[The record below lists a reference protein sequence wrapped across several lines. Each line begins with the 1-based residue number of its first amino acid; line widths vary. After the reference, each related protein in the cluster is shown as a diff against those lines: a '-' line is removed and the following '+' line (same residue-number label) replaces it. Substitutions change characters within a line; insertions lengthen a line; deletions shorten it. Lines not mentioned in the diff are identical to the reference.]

1 VLFSDIRGFTTLSEK
16 LDPQGLKQ
24 FLNAY
29 FTPITEIIFR
39 KQGTIDKYVGDMVMA
54 FWGAPLRD
62 HAHAQNAVETALAML
77 DAMPKMREDFGA
89 RGWPEVDIGIGIN
102 TGPMNVGDMGSSFR
116 RAYTVI
122 GDAVNLGS
130 RLESLTKYY
139 GVRLLVSDSTRAAVT
154 GVTFRRLDRVQVK
167 GKSEPIE
174 IHEAV
179 CLSSQLEATLAA
191 ELEAHEAAL
200 DAYFAGDWD
209 AAAHRFSALA
219 SAFPERLVYGVFM
232 ERVAELRQTQA
243 PGWDGVY
250 AHTAK

>member
-1 VLFSDIRGFTTLSEK
+1 MFHDPDKDFGFEGESREMSVLFSDIRGFTTLSEK

-139 GVRLLVSDSTRAAVT
+139 GVRLLVSDSTRA
-154 GVTFRRLDRVQVK
+154 
-167 GKSEPIE
+167 S
-174 IHEAV
+174 
-179 CLSSQLEATLAA
+179 

-219 SAFPERLVYGVFM
+219 SAFPERLVYGVFV

>member
-1 VLFSDIRGFTTLSEK
+1 MSVLFSDIRGFTTLSEK

-77 DAMPKMREDFGA
+77 DAMPKMRADFGA

-116 RAYTVI
+116 KAYTVI

-139 GVRLLVSDSTRAAVT
+139 GVRLLVSD
-154 GVTFRRLDRVQVK
+154 
-167 GKSEPIE
+167 
-174 IHEAV
+174 EAV

-200 DAYFAGDWD
+200 DAYFAGEWD
-209 AAAHRFSALA
+209 TAADRFTALA
-219 SAFPERLVYGVFM
+219 SAFPERLVYGVFV